1 MNDKETLEEAAERL
15 YPIILEDDG
24 WDKNKQYRDEWIEG
38 AKWQQ
43 EQEKI
48 TTDDAYNE
56 GFENGKHWQQE
67 KSYSEEEVL
76 EHINHAMMLPSSEL
90 DKFTDD
96 EEMVTM
102 KWFEQFKK

>member
-1 MNDKETLEEAAERL
+1 MIMIETLEEAAEKL
-15 YPIILEDDG
+15 YQYKSENPPYTIIAP
-24 WDKNKQYRDEWIEG
+24 KAKIEGFIAG

-67 KSYSEEEVL
+67 RSYSEEEVWKLVNKLNQTLNIGSDLTL
-76 EHINHAMMLPSSEL
+76 EE
-90 DKFTDD
+90 
-96 EEMVTM
+96 
-102 KWFEQFKK
+102 WFEQFKK

>member
-1 MNDKETLEEAAERL
+1 MIMIETLEETAEKL
-15 YPIILEDDG
+15 YQYKSENPPYTIITP
-24 WDKNKQYRDEWIEG
+24 KAKIEGFIAG

-67 KSYSEEEVL
+67 RSYSEEEVWKLVNKLNQTLNIGSDLTL
-76 EHINHAMMLPSSEL
+76 EE
-90 DKFTDD
+90 
-96 EEMVTM
+96 
-102 KWFEQFKK
+102 WFEQFKKK

>member
-1 MNDKETLEEAAERL
+1 MIMIETLEEAAKKL
-15 YPIILEDDG
+15 YQYKSENPPYTIITP
-24 WDKNKQYRDEWIEG
+24 KAKIEGFIAG

-67 KSYSEEEVL
+67 RSYSEEEVWKLVNKLNQTLNIGSDLTL
-76 EHINHAMMLPSSEL
+76 EE
-90 DKFTDD
+90 
-96 EEMVTM
+96 
-102 KWFEQFKK
+102 WFEQFKKK

>member
-1 MNDKETLEEAAERL
+1 MNDKETLKEAAEKL
-15 YPIILEDDG
+15 YQYKSENPPYTIITP
-24 WDKNKQYRDEWIEG
+24 KAKIEGFIAG

-67 KSYSEEEVL
+67 KSYSEEDMRKAYCRGFTANVK
-76 EHINHAMMLPSSEL
+76 SSLNDCFYE
-90 DKFTDD
+90 
-96 EEMVTM
+96 
-102 KWFEQFKK
+102 WFESID

>member
-1 MNDKETLEEAAERL
+1 MIMTETLEEAAEKFRSNN
-15 YPIILEDDG
+15 PGTMQGGNNTKILNAF
-24 WDKNKQYRDEWIEG
+24 KNG

-67 KSYSEEEVL
+67 RSYSKEEVFNIL
-76 EHINHAMMLPSSEL
+76 TKFWMWSTLHTTKEHLI
-90 DKFTDD
+90 
-96 EEMVTM
+96 
-102 KWFEQFKK
+102 KWFEQFKKK